1 LAKKKNVEK
10 KPREMTRRQLSHHKR
25 QLRRQRIIFLS
36 GISVI
41 VVVALIVLVGWF
53 MGEYYPMHRTVIQV
67 GDVKFNTRYY
77 IDAMKIY
84 GANQPV
90 AQFNNIGVTVGNYIV
105 QNEIIRQAAEKL
117 GITISDQEI
126 RAQMGDMG
134 GSMSKAYIDIVRG
147 QLLPS
152 KLKDEYISTLVP
164 VSANQVDINAMMA
177 ESDNVALEIRD
188 KLLMGDNFTALDK
201 EFAQNYA
208 SKHNDGEYG
217 WHPASILY
225 DQLGSNIPIDFAFG
239 AEPGTL
245 SPPLS
250 DNASYK
256 QFGYW
261 LINVQDI
268 NEDEE
273 ATVKALYLSSQAEAL
288 DIRAQLEAGGN
299 LTALADEYTQY
310 SPSKEGHGDLG
321 LIDKPEDPGD
331 TAVTTDFD
339 AYVFGPNVTMGEWSD
354 PVSDNTLWSRG
365 GSWLV
370 KVIDKQADREISSD
384 DRNTLI
390 NKAYSDW
397 YSNLWQ
403 EVSADV
409 DISGLT
415 DEVNQW
421 ATDRA
426 LKELGQ
432 NKG

>member
-10 KPREMTRRQLSHHKR
+10 KPHEMTRRQLSHHKR
-25 QLRRQRIIFLS
+25 QMRRQRIIFI
-36 GISVI
+36 GGVSVI
-41 VVVALIVLVGWF
+41 LVVVLIVLVGWF
-53 MGEYYPMHRTVIQV
+53 MGEYYPMHRTVIRV

-90 AQFNNIGVTVGNYIV
+90 AQFNNIGPTVENIII
-105 QNEIIRQAAEKL
+105 QNEVLRQAAEKL
-117 GITISDQEI
+117 GLTISDQEI
-126 RAQMGDMG
+126 RSQLAGTG
-134 GSMSKAYIDIVRG
+134 AMSKAYIDLVRG
-147 QLLPS
+147 QLMPQ

-177 ESDNVALEIRD
+177 ESDNVALEIRND
-188 KLLMGDNFTALDK
+188 LLVGGNFTALDR
-201 EFAQNYA
+201 EFAQNYT

-217 WHPASILY
+217 WHPATILQ
-225 DQLGSNIPIDFAFG
+225 DLLGSSIPIDFAFS
-239 AEPGTL
+239 AEPGIL

-261 LINVQDI
+261 LIKVLSMNADQEANVQ
-268 NEDEE
+268 
-273 ATVKALYLSSQAEAL
+273 ALYLSSQSQAL
-288 DIRAQLEAGGN
+288 DIKAMLEAGGN

-321 LIDKPEDPGD
+321 LINKPDDP
-331 TAVTTDFD
+331 TKPSVTTDFD
-339 AYVFGPNVTMGEWSD
+339 AYVFGPNVTMGEWSN

-370 KVIDKQADREISSD
+370 KVNDKQADRQISTD
-384 DRNTLI
+384 DRNALI
-390 NKAYSDW
+390 NKAYDDW
-397 YSNLWQ
+397 TSSLWQ
-403 EVSADV
+403 EVSTDV

-415 DEVNQW
+415 DQLSQW

-426 LKELGQ
+426 LKELGTSQ
-432 NKG
+432 G